1 MLKLDKICVS
11 FRRECQDK
19 LFGHTKQQVLFDV
32 SAEVKKGTCLGIL
45 GESGSGKSTMGRVL
59 CGLLKPDSGTV
70 FLNGVSVYGSKQGGS
85 VKYCFSGLYNLS
97 QSPFQ
102 SGGYFEGRPLCPSK
116 TREEKAESGKGDPPA
131 A

>member
-45 GESGSGKSTMGRVL
+45 GESGSGKSTLMKMIAGWVKPEVEN
-59 CGLLKPDSGTV
+59 LLWAGCYAD
-70 FLNGVSVYGSKQGGS
+70 F
-85 VKYCFSGLYNLS
+85 
-97 QSPFQ
+97 
-102 SGGYFEGRPLCPSK
+102 
-116 TREEKAESGKGDPPA
+116 
-131 A
+131 

>member
-45 GESGSGKSTMGRVL
+45 ENPEVEN
-59 CGLLKPDSGTV
+59 LLWAGCYAD
-70 FLNGVSVYGSKQGGS
+70 F
-85 VKYCFSGLYNLS
+85 
-97 QSPFQ
+97 
-102 SGGYFEGRPLCPSK
+102 
-116 TREEKAESGKGDPPA
+116 
-131 A
+131 

>member
-45 GESGSGKSTMGRVL
+45 GESGSGKSIWQGVMRTFKTGFGNRIPQWSFRIRF
-59 CGLLKPDSGTV
+59 KTGT
-70 FLNGVSVYGSKQGGS
+70 
-85 VKYCFSGLYNLS
+85 
-97 QSPFQ
+97 
-102 SGGYFEGRPLCPSK
+102 
-116 TREEKAESGKGDPPA
+116 
-131 A
+131 

>member
-45 GESGSGKSTMGRVL
+45 GE
-59 CGLLKPDSGTV
+59 
-70 FLNGVSVYGSKQGGS
+70 S

>member
-45 GESGSGKSTMGRVL
+45 GRIRKWKIYYGQGVMRTFKTGFGNRIPQWSFRIRFKT
-59 CGLLKPDSGTV
+59 GT
-70 FLNGVSVYGSKQGGS
+70 
-85 VKYCFSGLYNLS
+85 
-97 QSPFQ
+97 
-102 SGGYFEGRPLCPSK
+102 
-116 TREEKAESGKGDPPA
+116 
-131 A
+131 